1 MSFIYALSVTVCR
14 VSQYLASPREMFLCM
29 VKGCYIKFDVF
40 WASFFSNFTFLT
52 LLRIKCMNPT
62 HFPVRIVEIVCIL
75 VNVLFVDVRQ

>member
-40 WASFFSNFTFLT
+40 WASFFFKFY
-52 LLRIKCMNPT
+52 IFDFAT
-62 HFPVRIVEIVCIL
+62 HKMYEPNAFPGQNCRDCVY
-75 VNVLFVDVRQ
+75 FG